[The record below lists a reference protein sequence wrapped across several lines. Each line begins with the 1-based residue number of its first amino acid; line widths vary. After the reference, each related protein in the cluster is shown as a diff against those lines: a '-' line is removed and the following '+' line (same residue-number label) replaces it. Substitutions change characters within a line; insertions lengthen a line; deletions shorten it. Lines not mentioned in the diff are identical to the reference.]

1 MMQIS
6 FLVHPNLLNDAPKKD
21 MLNPNKFRNKFF
33 IDAFFYGTPCGTIRW
48 KKDNLPALCPFACY
62 CKCDFIDYDVTIS
75 PEAKH

>member
-1 MMQIS
+1 M
-6 FLVHPNLLNDAPKKD
+6 HPNLLNDAPKKD

-33 IDAFFYGTPCGTIRW
+33 IDAFNKFRNKFFIDACGTIRW